1 MGVTV
6 DPAFQGVG
14 VQPGL
19 TIWRIEKLEVKPVDP
34 KMYGSFYS
42 GDSYI
47 ILHTKQAKS
56 GRLEWNIHFWLGRD
70 TSQDEYTVAAIKS
83 VELDDS
89 LGGSPV
95 QHREVQDHESDLFLS
110 YFKNGVKYLEGGIES
125 GLQSV
130 DKTVHKRLFQ
140 VKGRRN
146 IRVRQ
151 VPLEASSLNHGD
163 CFVLDC
169 RDNVYVFVGH
179 RSGGLERV
187 KAIQVASGIR
197 DDVHGGRSKISILDE
212 HSCEAEV
219 NIFFEELGTGSPSDV
234 KDAAE
239 GGDDVEHERSSDTEV
254 SLHRISD
261 ADGEL
266 KVERVGEKPLAH
278 TLLDPN
284 DCFLLDGGMSG
295 LFVWVGKGASAKE
308 RKESMLLAQ
317 KYLAYRGYPEWCQ
330 VTRVICGAEPP
341 IFKQYFASWKEQEHS
356 GVFGRK
362 GALNRIAEMD
372 KTFNVSDL
380 HREKRRL
387 LTKNLGKACGFMPDD
402 GSGTLEIFRVE
413 NFELAPI
420 DPAIYGF
427 FFGGDS
433 YVIKYTYK
441 KGYSERYII
450 YFWQGNESS
459 QDEKAASA
467 IWAVKMDN
475 DLCGKA
481 IQVRVVQGH
490 EPEHFLRM
498 FKGRMIIFSGGHAS
512 GFRNLRDHDTYD
524 VDGTRMFHVK
534 GTSDV
539 DVRAVQV
546 DEVAA
551 SLNSED
557 VFVLE
562 TPKNTFLWLGEF
574 ADPSE
579 IAMGHNVAK
588 LVSPDRQ
595 AVEVKEGSEPVEFW
609 NSIGGKGDYK
619 KGHQEVHNPLLEPR
633 LFKCSTATGKL
644 RVIEI
649 CNFTQEDLDVNDV
662 MMLDSGDE
670 IYVWIGKGSTEEER
684 TKSLEVAMEY
694 VKTDPTERDLD
705 STAIIT
711 VNQAEEPDAFT
722 ALFDHWDHNLWEN
735 IPTYEEL
742 KRQVTRL

>member
-1 MGVTV
+1 MVLVT
-6 DPAFQGVG
+6 DPAFEGAGQE
-14 VQPGL
+14 PGL
-19 TIWRIEKLEVKPVDP
+19 TIWRIEKLTVKPVDP

-47 ILHTKQAKS
+47 VLHTKKARS

-70 TSQDEYTVAAIKS
+70 TSMDEYTVAAIKS

-95 QHREVQDHESDLFLS
+95 QHREVQDHESDMFLS
-110 YFKNGVKYLEGGIES
+110 LFKTGVKYLDGGIES
-125 GLQSV
+125 GLHEL
-130 DKTVHKRLFQ
+130 DKSVHKRLFHL
-140 VKGRRN
+140 KGKRN
-146 IRVRQ
+146 VRVRQ
-151 VPLEASSLNHGD
+151 VPLAASSMNHGD
-163 CFVLDC
+163 CFVLDA
-169 RDNVYVFVGH
+169 RDRVYVYVGH
-179 RSGGLERV
+179 RSGRLERV
-187 KAIQVASGIR
+187 KGIQVANGLR
-197 DDVHGGRSKISILDE
+197 DDVHGGRSKICIVDE
-212 HSCEAEV
+212 SSCEAEV
-219 NIFFEELGTGSPSDV
+219 NAFFEELGAGSPADV
-234 KDAAE
+234 KDAEE
-239 GGDDVEHERSSDTEV
+239 GGDDVEHERSADTEV

-266 KVERVGEKPLAH
+266 KVERVGEKPLPH

-284 DCFLLDGGMSG
+284 DCFLLDGGVSG
-295 LFVWVGKGASAKE
+295 VFVWVGKGASPKE
-308 RKESMLLAQ
+308 RKESMMLAQ
-317 KYLAYRGYPEWCQ
+317 KYLKYRGYPDWSQ
-330 VTRVICGAEPP
+330 VTRVIGGAEPP
-341 IFKQYFASWKEQEHS
+341 LFKQYFATWKEPELS
-356 GVFGRK
+356 NMFGRK

-372 KTFNVSDL
+372 KTFRVSDL

-387 LTKNLGKACGFMPDD
+387 LEKNLGRSIGFMPDD
-402 GSGTLEIFRVE
+402 GSGKLEIFRIE
-413 NFELAPI
+413 NFELAPV

-433 YVIKYTYK
+433 YIIKYTYK
-441 KGYSERYII
+441 KGYSDRYVI

-475 DLCGKA
+475 DLNGHA
-481 IQVRVVQGH
+481 VQVRVVQGH

-512 GFRNLRDHDTYD
+512 GFKNLRDHDTYD
-524 VDGTRMFHVK
+524 VDGTRMFHVM

-562 TPKNTFLWLGEF
+562 TPKSTFLWLGEF

-579 IAMGHNVAK
+579 VAMGHNVAK

-595 AVEVKEGSEPVEFW
+595 AKEIKEGQEPDEFW
-609 NSIGGKGDYK
+609 RAIGGKGEYK
-619 KGHQEVHNPLLEPR
+619 KGHVEEHNPLLDAR
-633 LFKCSTATGKL
+633 LFKCSTATGRL
-644 RVIEI
+644 VVREI
-649 CNFTQEDLDVNDV
+649 CNFSQEDLDQDDV

-670 IYVWIGKGSTEEER
+670 IYIWIGKGSTEEER
-684 TKSLEVAMEY
+684 TKSLEIAMEY
-694 VKTDPTERDLD
+694 VKTDPTQRDLD
-705 STAIIT
+705 NTSIIT
-711 VNQAEEPDAFT
+711 VNQNQEPDAFT
-722 ALFDHWDHNLWEN
+722 ALFDKWDADLWKN
-735 IPTYEEL
+735 MKSYEDL
-742 KRQVTRL
+742 KNEVTRL